1 MDKIKKILAAIKT
14 KDTLTAC
21 VIAVLT
27 VLATIVNDQI
37 GGESPMISNE
47 FITTVGGG
55 MSAFIMGSHRK
66 TPEPL
71 GRAGED
77 DN

>member
-1 MDKIKKILAAIKT
+1 MDKVKKILAAIKT

-21 VIAVLT
+21 VIAILT

-47 FITTVGGG
+47 FIITVGGG
-55 MSAFIMGSHRK
+55 ISAFLMGSHRK
-66 TPEPL
+66 TPKPL
-71 GRAGED
+71 GNSGEE
-77 DN
+77 NN